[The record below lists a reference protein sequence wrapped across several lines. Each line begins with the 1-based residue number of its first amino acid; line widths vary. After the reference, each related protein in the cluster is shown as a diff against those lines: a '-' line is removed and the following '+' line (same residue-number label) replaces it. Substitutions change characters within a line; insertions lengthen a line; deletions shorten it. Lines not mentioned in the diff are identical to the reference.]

1 MTGAVNGE
9 MNGQV
14 NAGTTPRELL
24 DTRRP
29 VGPDW
34 SGCPAGRPYAGGVEG
49 IQEGVG
55 LLVAGVIGLLVGVFA
70 TLAFRFSER
79 TLRRM
84 PDEEAP
90 ELDEGL
96 VRVLAVLRSA
106 AVVLDAEGE
115 VVRASPPAY
124 ALGVV
129 RGDAIVHAPIL
140 DMISE
145 VQRDGVIRD
154 EELELPRGPVGR
166 GMVMLQV
173 RVAQV
178 GPHHILV
185 LAEDRTEA
193 RRIDAIRRDFVVN
206 VSHELKTPV
215 GALAL
220 LAETVQDAADDPVAV
235 RRFTG
240 RMQQE
245 ATRLSALVQEII
257 ELSRLQVAGALQA
270 VTTVPVRGVVEESV
284 DRARTNAQ
292 GKGIVLTV
300 GGDLDAVVYGDH
312 ALLVTAVRNLLDN
325 AVAYSGENTRVG
337 VGVSVVGDLVEIAVV
352 DQGIGI
358 SEGEQQ
364 RVFERFYRVDPA
376 RSRDTGGTG
385 LGLSIVKHIAADH
398 GGEVTMWS
406 EPGRGSTFTLRIPA
420 ANPTAEGFESSADP
434 DGDDVAEPAEPSGPT
449 TTTTPTAAAAPAVP
463 GGTGETVSAA
473 DSSAPGGPAATDD
486 HPKPGL
492 APSRAQGSQTAPHP
506 GTSPRT
512 KEVGA

>member
-1 MTGAVNGE
+1 M
-9 MNGQV
+9 
-14 NAGTTPRELL
+14 
-24 DTRRP
+24 
-29 VGPDW
+29 
-34 SGCPAGRPYAGGVEG
+34 EG
-49 IQEGVG
+49 IQEGIG

-129 RGDAIVHAPIL
+129 RGDAIVHAAIL

-420 ANPTAEGFESSADP
+420 ANPTAEGFESGADP
-434 DGDDVAEPAEPSGPT
+434 EGEDAAEPADPAGP
-449 TTTTPTAAAAPAVP
+449 TTTPTAADAPAAPGDTA
-463 GGTGETVSAA
+463 TAA
-473 DSSAPGGPAATDD
+473 DSSAPGGPTATDD
-486 HPKPGL
+486 PTNPGL
-492 APSRAQGSQTAPHP
+492 APTRAQGPQTAPHP

>member
-1 MTGAVNGE
+1 

-24 DTRRP
+24 DTRRSP
-29 VGPDW
+29 GPDW
-34 SGCPAGRPYAGGVEG
+34 SGGPVGRPYAGGVEG
-49 IQEGVG
+49 IQEGIG

-129 RGDAIVHAPIL
+129 RGDAIVHAAIL

-434 DGDDVAEPAEPSGPT
+434 DGDDAAEPSGPMDAVG
-449 TTTTPTAAAAPAVP
+449 PAASGDSAVP
-463 GGTGETVSAA
+463 GDTA
-473 DSSAPGGPAATDD
+473 DTAAPGGPAAPDD
-486 HPKPGL
+486 PTNPGL

>member
-1 MTGAVNGE
+1 MNSWARRTGTVPERARTV
-9 MNGQV
+9 
-14 NAGTTPRELL
+14 
-24 DTRRP
+24 RR
-29 VGPDW
+29 GPL
-34 SGCPAGRPYAGGVEG
+34 RPYAGTVEG

-79 TLRRM
+79 SAHRM
-84 PDEEAP
+84 PDGEAP

-106 AVVLDAEGE
+106 AVVLDGEGE

-129 RGDAIVHAPIL
+129 RGDAVVHAAIL
-140 DMISE
+140 DMIAE

-358 SEGEQQ
+358 SAGEQQ

-420 ANPTAEGFESSADP
+420 ADPTAVEASPSGTEGAEDAGGAENTDGAADVP
-434 DGDDVAEPAEPSGPT
+434 VTPPLTEAQAPTDVA
-449 TTTTPTAAAAPAVP
+449 
-463 GGTGETVSAA
+463 
-473 DSSAPGGPAATDD
+473 
-486 HPKPGL
+486 
-492 APSRAQGSQTAPHP
+492 APSRAGDPQTDPYP